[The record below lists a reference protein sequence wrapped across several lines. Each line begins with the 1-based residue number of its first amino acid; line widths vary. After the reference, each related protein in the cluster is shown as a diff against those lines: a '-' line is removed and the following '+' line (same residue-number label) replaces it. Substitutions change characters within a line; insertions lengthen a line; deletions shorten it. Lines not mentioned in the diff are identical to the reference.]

1 MAKRKR
7 RGRRKGSR
15 KSAMSHKRGRRGRR
29 TSNPGA
35 VGQVALGIGGFA
47 AAGLLGALARTWIR
61 DSNATTVYGARA
73 AIAAGGAAL
82 TAMIPGDASVTMP
95 LAAGMA
101 ANAGVQLMSLGA
113 TASGMTLSN
122 QKFLGLTSTAAPS
135 ASAAASAVSAAAAAA
150 AVPPSP
156 IVVTVVPPGDFKDSK
171 GASISVIPIATRK
184 HTQEDGSVVT
194 VEVLGVNVGG
204 ANIPVI
210 DSSGA
215 PWVRNPQTGELAN
228 VSASSLSGTYPPWA
242 GYPGYDKRNFPQQV
256 VSLPSQV
263 APHVQG
269 YANYAPAMNGY
280 ANFAPAM
287 SGWSPGYSD

>member
-1 MAKRKR
+1 
-7 RGRRKGSR
+7 
-15 KSAMSHKRGRRGRR
+15 MSHKRGRRGRR

-47 AAGLLGALARTWIR
+47 AAGLLGALVRNYIPGLST
-61 DSNATTVYGARA
+61 SNAIYGSRA
-73 AIAAGGAAL
+73 LTSAIGAGI

-135 ASAAASAVSAAAAAA
+135 ASAAAASSAAAVSGTLAVTHTPGGFVDSTGVAIT
-150 AVPPSP
+150 AVPIASKKVTDSDGNVTDVDIWGAVKDGKTLTLTDDAGNVWIQNKKTLEFISAPS
-156 IVVTVVPPGDFKDSK
+156 
-171 GASISVIPIATRK
+171 
-184 HTQEDGSVVT
+184 
-194 VEVLGVNVGG
+194 
-204 ANIPVI
+204 
-210 DSSGA
+210 
-215 PWVRNPQTGELAN
+215 
-228 VSASSLSGTYPPWA
+228 SSLSGTYPPWA